1 MSSKNVV
8 SILAAIVVLLLVYA
22 WYDGG
27 EKPLRE
33 IVEPVGMPGEMR

>member
-8 SILAAIVVLLLVYA
+8 SILAAIVVLLLIYA

-27 EKPLRE
+27 ERPLRE
-33 IVEPVGMPGEMR
+33 IVEPVDMPGDMR